1 MTPATI
7 ITTFK
12 AIAEHYD
19 CVFFAGV
26 TAEFLRKTVE
36 AEASQ
41 GKTFVMIDLQG
52 LNIKDDFKTNQS
64 KASFTIHI
72 IKRDVGDSVSQ
83 EADNASPTYSS
94 SQTIILDCYNT
105 WINILRTLRSD
116 NTTDSDYLAKYSDLT
131 VSASDATYHIK
142 AKLFGLISGIFVDIE
157 VGGIVEC

>member
-41 GKTFVMIDLQG
+41 GKTFVVIDLQG

-64 KASFTIHI
+64 KASFTLHI
-72 IKRDVGDSVSQ
+72 IQKDSGDSVSQ
-83 EADNASPTYSS
+83 EADNAAPYDSI
-94 SQTIILDCYNT
+94 QTICVNCYNT
-105 WINILRTLRSD
+105 WIDILRTLRSD
-116 NTTDSDYLAKYSDLT
+116 NTTDSDYLAKYSSLT
-131 VSASDATYHIK
+131 VSASDATYYVK
-142 AKLFGLISGIFVDIE
+142 PKLLGLMSGIFVNIE